1 MFKKIASDALGLSDI
16 GRIISKE
23 DFDKTQSD
31 DFVLTEDGE
40 KIHFLIKSKSDE
52 YCFTNRALIHLDG
65 EKASS
70 SKRNI
75 YRYDYYQNH
84 IKDVSIETAGTID
97 LDLEIK
103 FTMGSRVFSIDI
115 AKDEGE
121 AIADLY
127 KSLVAISQIQE
138 ENRLHNEFSK
148 DSIGTASALIQ
159 DNRFHDNDI
168 SKEFEEVANFT
179 YNWFEQKHRE
189 NTQKDFKEIF
199 EKYIHN

>member
-103 FTMGSRVFSIDI
+103 FTMGSRIFSIDI

-138 ENRLHNEFSK
+138 ENRLHTEFSK
-148 DSIGTASALIQ
+148 DSIGNASAVIQ

-168 SKEFEEVANFT
+168 SREFEQIVNFS
-179 YNWFEQKHRE
+179 YNWYEQKHRE

>member
-1 MFKKIASDALGLSDI
+1 MFKKLASDALGLSDI
-16 GRIISKE
+16 GRIIKKE

-31 DFVLTEDGE
+31 DFVLTEDNE
-40 KIHFLIKSKSDE
+40 EIHFLIKSKSDE

-75 YRYDYYQNH
+75 YRYDYYKNP
-84 IKDVSIETAGTID
+84 ISNVSIETAGTID

-103 FTMGSRVFSIDI
+103 FIIGNQAMSIDI

-127 KSLVAISQIQE
+127 KSLVAISHIQE
-138 ENRLHNEFSK
+138 DNLRHAEYAK
-148 DSIGTASALIQ
+148 DSIGTARELIHN
-159 DNRFHDNDI
+159 NRFHDHDI
-168 SKEFEEVANFT
+168 SKEFNEVVNFA
-179 YNWFEQKHRE
+179 YSWFTTKHKE
-189 NTQKDFKEIF
+189 HTQKDFKDVF

>member
-16 GRIISKE
+16 GRIISRE
-23 DFDKTQSD
+23 DFDKAQSD

-40 KIHFLIKSKSDE
+40 KIHFLIKSKTDE

-75 YRYDYYQNH
+75 HRYDYYKNPV
-84 IKDVSIETAGTID
+84 KNVSIETAGTID

-103 FTMGSRVFSIDI
+103 FSMGSQYFSVDI

-127 KSLVAISQIQE
+127 KTLVEIGQIQE
-138 ENRLHNEFSK
+138 EDERHHEFALNSVN
-148 DSIGTASALIQ
+148 TASGLIK

-168 SKEFEEVANFT
+168 SQEFQQAAEFAYKWFTEKHKE
-179 YNWFEQKHRE
+179 H
-189 NTQKDFKEIF
+189 TQKDFQDVF
-199 EKYIHN
+199 TKYIHN

>member
-23 DFDKTQSD
+23 DFDKAQSD

-40 KIHFLIKSKSDE
+40 KVHFLIKSKTDE

-65 EKASS
+65 DKASS

-75 YRYDYYQNH
+75 YRYDYYKNT
-84 IKDVSIETAGTID
+84 IKNVSIETAGTID

-103 FTMGSRVFSIDI
+103 FEMGGKYFSVDI

-127 KSLVAISQIQE
+127 KSLVAIGHIQE
-138 ENRLHNEFSK
+138 ENERQQEFAKNSVN
-148 DSIGTASALIQ
+148 TASGLIK

-168 SKEFEEVANFT
+168 SQEFEQAVNFAYT
-179 YNWFEQKHRE
+179 WFSDKYQEH
-189 NTQKDFKEIF
+189 TQKDFKDVF

>member
-16 GRIISKE
+16 GRIISKD

-103 FTMGSRVFSIDI
+103 FTMGNKVFSIDI

-127 KSLVAISQIQE
+127 KSLLAISHIQE
-138 ENRLHNEFSK
+138 ENRLHSEFAK
-148 DSIGTASALIQ
+148 DSIGTATGLIK

-168 SKEFEEVANFT
+168 SNEFEQIATFA
-179 YNWFEQKHRE
+179 YKWFEEKHQE
-189 NTQKDFKEIF
+189 HTQKDFKDVF
-199 EKYIHN
+199 EKYIQN

>member
-1 MFKKIASDALGLSDI
+1 MLKKMASDALGLSDI
-16 GRIISKE
+16 GKIIKRE

-40 KIHFLIKSKSDE
+40 RIHFLIKSKSDE
-52 YCFTNRALIHLDG
+52 YCFTNKALIHLDG

-75 YRYDYYQNH
+75 YRYDYYKH
-84 IKDVSIETAGTID
+84 PIRDVSIETAGTID

-103 FTMGSRVFSIDI
+103 FSIGDRKLSIDI
-115 AKDEGE
+115 DKNEGE

-138 ENRLHNEFSK
+138 DNSLHSDYAKESL
-148 DSIGTASALIQ
+148 ITARELIK
-159 DNRFHDNDI
+159 DNRFHDNGI
-168 SKEFEEVANFT
+168 SKEFEEAANFA
-179 YNWFEQKHRE
+179 YSWFAEKHKQ
-189 NTQKDFKEIF
+189 NTRKDFKDIF
-199 EKYIHN
+199 EKYIQN

>member
-1 MFKKIASDALGLSDI
+1 MFKKLASDALGLSDI
-16 GRIISKE
+16 GKIISKE

-75 YRYDYYQNH
+75 YRHDYYQNP

-103 FTMGSRVFSIDI
+103 FVMGNQAFSIDI

-138 ENRLHNEFSK
+138 ENRLHTDFAK
-148 DSIGTASALIQ
+148 DSIGTATGLIK

-189 NTQKDFKEIF
+189 NTQKDFKDIF

>member
-1 MFKKIASDALGLSDI
+1 MFKKLASDALGLSDI

-75 YRYDYYQNH
+75 LRYDYYKNP
-84 IKDVSIETAGTID
+84 IRNVTIETAGTID

-103 FTMGSRVFSIDI
+103 FAIGSQSMSIDI
-115 AKDEGE
+115 AKGEGE

-127 KSLVAISQIQE
+127 KSLTAISQIQE
-138 ENRLHNEFSK
+138 DHQLHAEYARESLEAAR
-148 DSIGTASALIQ
+148 DLLRE
-159 DNRFHDNDI
+159 NRFHDNQV
-168 SKEFEEVANFT
+168 SSEFKESVTFT
-179 YNWFEQKHRE
+179 YEWLAQKHTEHTRR
-189 NTQKDFKEIF
+189 DFKDIF
-199 EKYIHN
+199 EKYIQN

>member
-1 MFKKIASDALGLSDI
+1 MFKKLASDALGLSDI
-16 GRIISKE
+16 GKIIKKE

-40 KIHFLIKSKSDE
+40 KIFFLIKSKSDE

-75 YRYDYYQNH
+75 LRYEYYQHH
-84 IKDVSIETAGTID
+84 ISNPSIETAGTID

-103 FTMGSRVFSIDI
+103 FTMGNKVFSIDI

-127 KSLVAISQIQE
+127 KSLVAISHIQE
-138 ENRLHNEFSK
+138 ENRLYSDFAR
-148 DSIGTASALIQ
+148 DSLGTASSLIK

-168 SKEFEEVANFT
+168 SKEFEQAANFA
-179 YNWFEQKHRE
+179 YGWYEQKHRE
-189 NTQKDFKEIF
+189 NTQKDFKEVF